1 MIDLQVLICCLLWA
15 TIAHSATYADSIG
28 GTAIPVSSLKVDE
41 QLYSRQIFV
50 YGKNAQQSLSS
61 SHVIVKGSNTPL
73 AAEIVKNLALAGV
86 GKITIVSDT
95 HSSLDAASLG
105 SSVSLTGG
113 ESIAEYARSLN
124 PLIAVTSNA
133 GVTIFITDY
142 YYIYCPFSGVDSN

>member
-113 ESIAEYARSLN
+113 ESTAEYARSLN

-133 GVTIFITDY
+133 
-142 YYIYCPFSGVDSN
+142 VDLYNMCHDFYH

>member
-1 MIDLQVLICCLLWA
+1 MINLQVLICCLLWA
-15 TIAHSATYADSIG
+15 TIAHSATYADSLG
-28 GTAIPVSSLKVDE
+28 GTAIPLSSLKVDE

-61 SHVIVKGSNTPL
+61 SHVIVKGSNKPL

-86 GKITIVSDT
+86 GKITVVSGVP
-95 HSSLDAASLG
+95 SSLDAASLG

-133 GVTIFITDY
+133 
-142 YYIYCPFSGVDSN
+142 VDLYDCYH